1 MTPPWYSLAHYITSK
16 GVVRKI
22 IINYSRSMHPY
33 YDLFPK
39 IVAANSKE
47 QFQLESLFEPGI
59 LAAGSTYGL
68 LVMSRRDF
76 RERLEQPVVVGKD
89 NRIAFEFSPSLQ
101 GEYIVNLYAGEK
113 SWPLRPLFQ
122 TSFYVVSDDL
132 LRLKPHKGDFHIH
145 TFYSDGRQSPVFM
158 AAKARQIGLDFIA
171 IADHRFYESSL
182 EAIADAEKYGID
194 ILIFPGEEVNYKLGP
209 GHIVS
214 INASASID
222 RQLRPSGKTD
232 GIGETVES
240 NYPAFAAE
248 IEGRELKE
256 DVDPTFYAFVRG
268 VTKKIRQ
275 AGGFAIFAHPYWRNL
290 DVYDLLTANYEQVLA
305 DRLFDAI
312 EVFGAQPLE
321 ECMISLSR
329 LQDEYLRN
337 PDIPIVANSDA
348 HMSEGHLLGKRW
360 TVAFAEKLD
369 RDSILDAVRNRQTTA
384 CLSVTSREA
393 PVEDVAAGNTAVTGP
408 HQLVEYTYFLQ
419 REFFPRHDALCR
431 TLGGIYLARLQ
442 HGEGDKK
449 TQKQLQEKVR
459 ELYERYFARP
469 S

>member
-1 MTPPWYSLAHYITSK
+1 MK
-16 GVVRKI
+16 
-22 IINYSRSMHPY
+22 INYSRGMHPY

-39 IVAANSKE
+39 IVPSDRK
-47 QFQLESLFEPGI
+47 QSFQLESLFEPGI
-59 LAAGSTYGL
+59 LTPGSAYGL

-76 RERLEQPVVVGKD
+76 RNKLEQSVVVGKD
-89 NRIAFEFSPSLQ
+89 SRIAFDFSPGLQ
-101 GEYIVNLYAGEK
+101 GEHIVNLYAEGK
-113 SWPLRPLFQ
+113 CWPLRPLFQ

-132 LRLKPHKGDFHIH
+132 LRLKPLKGDFHIH
-145 TFYSDGRQSPVFM
+145 TYHSDGRQSPIFM

-182 EAIADAEKYGID
+182 EAIRDAEKHGID
-194 ILIFPGEEVNYKLGP
+194 ILIFPGEEANYKLGL

-222 RQLRPSGKTD
+222 RQLRPDGKTN

-248 IEGRELKE
+248 IEGRELK
-256 DVDPTFYAFVRG
+256 DGVDPTFYAFVRG
-268 VTKKIRQ
+268 VTKKIRE

-290 DVYDLLTANYEQVLA
+290 NVYDLLTANYEQVLA

-329 LQDEYLRN
+329 LQEEYLRN
-337 PDIPIVANSDA
+337 SDIPIVANSDA

-360 TVAFAEKLD
+360 TVAFAEEID
-369 RDSILDAVRNRQTTA
+369 RHSILDAVRNRQTTA

-393 PVEDVAAGNTAVTGP
+393 PVEDVVAGNTAVTGP

-419 REFFPRHDALCR
+419 REFFPRHDALCQ

-442 HGEGDKK
+442 CGEGDKK
-449 TQKQLQEKVR
+449 IQQQLQEKVR
-459 ELYERYFARP
+459 ALYERYFARP